1 MARDLGHFLQPT
13 TPRERDALAELR
25 PPGLPARIGPCEF
38 SMRGAKVAVRCPHE
52 FDDLKRKAGGMLEP
66 SSRCWLIVRRR
77 IGPVIHELRRSTD
90 PLFRR
95 TGIDLDRNG
104 DR

>member
-25 PPGLPARIGPCEF
+25 PPGLPARIGPF
-38 SMRGAKVAVRCPHE
+38 SILAPKVAVRYPQE
-52 FDDLKRKAGGMLEP
+52 FDDLMRKAGGMLEP
-66 SSRCWLIVRRR
+66 GSRRWLIVRRR
-77 IGPVIHELRRSTD
+77 RGPVIRELRRSTD

-95 TGIDLDRNG
+95 ARIDLDGEG